1 MLINEKKNSSFH
13 NGTVY
18 FQVVFN
24 RSGFGRFSVFGQAQA
39 VRAGICSVIAFFAAV
54 VKIHK
59 MLPVSVSLI
68 GRFSG
73 TLETGEIVPGYPGS
87 MVKRFVFGGR

>member
-24 RSGFGRFSVFGQAQA
+24 RSGFGRFSVFGQANA
-39 VRAGICSVIAFFAAV
+39 VRAGICSVIAFFDAI

-59 MLPVSVSLI
+59 MLPDSVSLI
-68 GRFSG
+68 DRFSG
-73 TLETGEIVPGYPGS
+73 TLETGEIVPGLHVAWLRS
-87 MVKRFVFGGR
+87 F